1 MQHLAIR
8 RIECHSFHGCLKE
21 ESVIGSRFSVDV
33 LFSGDFY
40 GAVVNDDLSQTVD
53 YVEVHRIVRE
63 EMAVASKL
71 IEHVAGRILN
81 RMKDRFP
88 RVQSC
93 RVEITKYNP
102 PVNGQLGEAIFSI
115 EG

>member
-1 MQHLAIR
+1 MQQLAIR
-8 RIECHSFHGCLKE
+8 KIDCHAYHGCLKE
-21 ESVIGSRFSVDV
+21 ESVIGCRFSVDV
-33 LFSGDFY
+33 VFSGDFY
-40 GAVVNDDLSQTVD
+40 GAVVNDDLSQTID

-63 EMAVASKL
+63 EMAIASKL

-81 RMKDRFP
+81 RMKERFP
-88 RVQSC
+88 HVTSC

-102 PVNGQLGEAIFSI
+102 PVNGQLGEAVFSI

>member
-8 RIECHSFHGCLKE
+8 HIECHSYHGCLKE
-21 ESVIGSRFSVDV
+21 ESMIGSRFSVDV
-33 LFSGDFY
+33 EFNGDFY
-40 GAVVNDDLSQTVD
+40 GAVVEDDLSKTVD

-63 EMAVASKL
+63 EMAISSKL

-81 RMKDRFP
+81 RMKAQFP
-88 RVQSC
+88 FVRSC
-93 RVEITKYNP
+93 RVCITKYNP
-102 PVNGQLGEAIFSI
+102 PVNGQLGEAVFSI

>member
-8 RIECHSFHGCLKE
+8 RIECHSYHGCLKE

-33 LFSGDFY
+33 EFNGDFY
-40 GAVVNDDLSQTVD
+40 GAVVEDDLSKTVD

-63 EMAVASKL
+63 EMAIPSKL

-81 RMKDRFP
+81 RMKAQFTF
-88 RVQSC
+88 VQSC
-93 RVEITKYNP
+93 RVSITKYNP
-102 PVNGQLGEAIFSI
+102 PVNGQLGEAVFSI

>member
-8 RIECHSFHGCLKE
+8 HIECHSFHGCLKE

-33 LFSGDFY
+33 EFNGDFY
-40 GAVVNDDLSQTVD
+40 GAVVEDDLSKTVD

-63 EMAVASKL
+63 EMANSSKL

-81 RMKDRFP
+81 RMKAQFP
-88 RVQSC
+88 FVNSC
-93 RVEITKYNP
+93 RVNITKYNP
-102 PVNGQLGEAIFSI
+102 PVNGQLGEAVFSI